1 MHERKVNIL
10 CITNKIFTI
19 SNEHKAVIMDTA
31 EKVDI
36 RVTFDD
42 SLESWI
48 LKDRP
53 AFVCLWLRL

>member
-31 EKVDI
+31 GQADI
-36 RVTFDD
+36 TVTTHSNITDENLSKAEIIFG
-42 SLESWI
+42 WP
-48 LKDRP
+48 K
-53 AFVCLWLRL
+53 